1 MNGSLLDIERFDV
14 PGANIELHHNAISEA
29 DRLLEVLLAN
39 TPWQQQDITVF
50 NRQMPMPR
58 LTCWMGEAAYTYSK
72 LRNEPAPWTRPVLEI
87 RDQLAALSN
96 QVFNGVLL
104 NLYRDGQ
111 DSMGWH
117 ADNEASLGP
126 QPLIPSVNLGATR
139 RMRFKPR
146 KDRPGAAFGFDLPHG
161 SVLLMSGATQ
171 ENWLHTIT
179 KTAKPVG
186 PRINLTFR
194 TVLL

>member
-1 MNGSLLDIERFDV
+1 MLDIERFDV
-14 PGANIELHHNAISEA
+14 PGADIALHHHAIKDA
-29 DRLLEVLLAN
+29 DRLFDELLAE
-39 TPWQQQDITVF
+39 TPWQQQEIIVF
-50 NRQMPMPR
+50 NRKMPMPR
-58 LTCWMGEAAYTYSK
+58 LTCWMGEAAYTYSN
-72 LRNEPAPWTRPVLEI
+72 LRNEPGPWTAPVIEI
-87 RDQLAALSN
+87 RDQMTALTG
-96 QVFNGVLL
+96 QEFNGVLL

-117 ADNEASLGP
+117 ADDEASLGRE
-126 QPLIPSVNLGATR
+126 PLIPSVNLGATR

-146 KDRPGAAFGFDLPHG
+146 KNGPGAAFGFDLPHS
-161 SVLLMSGATQ
+161 SVLMMSGQTQ

-194 TVLL
+194 TVSA

>member
-1 MNGSLLDIERFDV
+1 MNGSLLDIERFDA
-14 PGANIELHHNAISEA
+14 PGADIELHHDAIQEA
-29 DRLLEVLLAN
+29 DRLFDLLLAN
-39 TPWQQQDITVF
+39 TPWQQQEITVF

-58 LTCWMGEAAYTYSK
+58 LTCWMGDAAYTYSNLK
-72 LRNEPAPWTRPVLEI
+72 NEPTPWSSSVLEI
-87 RDQLAALSN
+87 RDQITAMTK

-104 NLYRDGQ
+104 NLYRNGQ

-126 QPLIPSVNLGATR
+126 QPLILSVNLGATR

-146 KDRPGAAFGFDLPHG
+146 KGRPGDAFGFDLPHG
-161 SVLLMSGATQ
+161 SVLLMQGKTQ
-171 ENWLHTIT
+171 ENWLHKIT

-194 TVLL
+194 TVVS